1 MAETAKGDD
10 YRGLDVGTSRIV
22 LAKPNGERPT
32 YNAQLNAFISLPY
45 SKMTETMLNDE
56 GIYHRVDNR
65 EILAFGNRVDEFAN
79 MLGGDTRRP
88 MQTGLLNAGEPKSKA
103 MIALALEEMCGKAR
117 KNAKICFSVPS
128 APPDA
133 NAELIFH
140 EHVIKEVLEGLG
152 YKAEAV
158 NEGMA
163 IIYADLAENDLT
175 GIGMSFGGGLC
186 NVSISYLGLPAL
198 SFCTTRAGDYIDQ
211 AAAKVT
217 GQTPTTVR
225 LHKESN
231 QFRVGQDGANGIDQ
245 ALTVYHRD
253 VINQVVER
261 LQDELNNSQRLPRSL
276 TSRPLPIV
284 FGGGTAM
291 VKGFEPELKE
301 ALKAADLPI
310 EIEGVRQAKTT
321 SNTTAKGMLLA
332 AMLNM

>member
-1 MAETAKGDD
+1 MAEGDEI
-10 YRGLDVGTSRIV
+10 RGLDVGTSRIV

-32 YNAQLNAFISLPY
+32 YNIQLNAFISLPY
-45 SKMTETMLNDE
+45 AKMTEKMLEDE
-56 GIYHRVDNR
+56 GIYYRANEK

-103 MIALALEEMCGKAR
+103 MMALALEEMCGKAK

-128 APPDA
+128 APEDA
-133 NAELIFH
+133 DSELIFH

-152 YKAEAV
+152 YEAKAV

-163 IIYADLAENDLT
+163 IVYAELADDDLT

-186 NVSISYLGLPAL
+186 NVSLSYLGLPIM

-217 GQTPTTVR
+217 GETPTTVR

-231 QFRVGQDGANGIDQ
+231 DFRVGKEGANGVDQ
-245 ALTVYHRD
+245 ALTIYHRD
-253 VINQVVER
+253 IINHVVER
-261 LQDELNNSQRLPRSL
+261 LEEELKASKRLPRSL
-276 TSRPLPIV
+276 RPVPLV
-284 FGGGTAM
+284 FGGGTSM
-291 VKGFEPELKE
+291 VKGFDVELKK
-301 ALKAADLPI
+301 ALQAADLPI
-310 EIEGVRQAKTT
+310 EIDDVRQAKTA

>member
-1 MAETAKGDD
+1 MAEGDEI
-10 YRGLDVGTSRIV
+10 RGLDVGTSRIV

-32 YNAQLNAFISLPY
+32 YNIQLNAFISLPY
-45 SKMTETMLNDE
+45 AKMTEKMLEDE
-56 GIYHRVDNR
+56 GIYYRANEK

-103 MIALALEEMCGKAR
+103 MMALALEEMCGKAK

-128 APPDA
+128 APEDA
-133 NAELIFH
+133 DSELIFH

-152 YKAEAV
+152 YEAKAV

-163 IIYADLAENDLT
+163 IVYAELADDDLT

-186 NVSISYLGLPAL
+186 NVSLSYLGLPIM

-217 GQTPTTVR
+217 GETPTTVR
-225 LHKESN
+225 LHKESSD
-231 QFRVGQDGANGIDQ
+231 FRVGKEGANGVDQ
-245 ALTVYHRD
+245 ALTIYHRD
-253 VINQVVER
+253 IINHVVER
-261 LQDELNNSQRLPRSL
+261 LEEELKASKRLPRSL
-276 TSRPLPIV
+276 RPVPLV
-284 FGGGTAM
+284 FGGGTSM
-291 VKGFEPELKE
+291 VKGFDVELKK
-301 ALKAADLPI
+301 ALQAADLPI
-310 EIEGVRQAKTT
+310 EIDDVRQAKTA

>member
-1 MAETAKGDD
+1 MAEGDEI
-10 YRGLDVGTSRIV
+10 RGLDVGTSRIV

-32 YNAQLNAFISLPY
+32 YNIQLNAFISLPY
-45 SKMTETMLNDE
+45 AKMTEKMLEDE
-56 GIYHRVDNR
+56 GIYYRANEK

-103 MIALALEEMCGKAR
+103 MMALALEEMCGKAK

-128 APPDA
+128 APEDA
-133 NAELIFH
+133 DSELIFH

-152 YKAEAV
+152 YQAKAV

-163 IIYADLAENDLT
+163 IVYAELADDDLT

-186 NVSISYLGLPAL
+186 NVSLSYLGLPIM

-217 GQTPTTVR
+217 GETPTTVR
-225 LHKESN
+225 LHKESSD
-231 QFRVGQDGANGIDQ
+231 FRVGKEGANGVDQ
-245 ALTVYHRD
+245 ALTIYHRD
-253 VINQVVER
+253 IINHVVER
-261 LQDELNNSQRLPRSL
+261 LEEELKASKRLPRSL
-276 TSRPLPIV
+276 RPVPLV
-284 FGGGTAM
+284 FGGGTSM
-291 VKGFEPELKE
+291 VKGFDVELKK
-301 ALKAADLPI
+301 ALQAADLPI
-310 EIEGVRQAKTT
+310 EIDDVRQAKTA

>member
-1 MAETAKGDD
+1 MADTARGDEF
-10 YRGLDVGTSRIV
+10 RGLDVGTSRIV

-32 YNAQLNAFISLPY
+32 YNIQLNAFISLPY
-45 SKMTETMLNDE
+45 SKMTETMLTDE
-56 GIYHRVDNR
+56 GIYHRVDND

-88 MQTGLLNAGEPKSKA
+88 MQTGLLNANEPKSKA
-103 MIALALEEMCGKAR
+103 MMALALEEMCGKAK

-128 APPDA
+128 APTDA
-133 NAELIFH
+133 DSELIYH
-140 EHVIKEVLEGLG
+140 EHVIKEVLESLG
-152 YKAEAV
+152 YEAQAV

-163 IIYADLAENDLT
+163 IIYAELADDDLT

-186 NVSISYLGLPAL
+186 NVSVAYLGLPIL

-211 AAAKVT
+211 SAAKVT

-225 LHKESN
+225 LHKESS
-231 QFRVGQDGANGIDQ
+231 QFRVGQDGVNGVDQ

-253 VINQVVER
+253 IIEHVVER
-261 LQDELNNSQRLPRSL
+261 LQQEMNASSRLPRSL
-276 TSRPLPIV
+276 RPLPLV

-291 VKGFEPELKE
+291 VKGFDAELKK
-301 ALKAADLPI
+301 ALDKANLPI
-310 EIEGVRQAKTT
+310 EIDTVRQAKTA

>member
-1 MAETAKGDD
+1 MAEGDEI
-10 YRGLDVGTSRIV
+10 RGLDVGTSRIV

-32 YNAQLNAFISLPY
+32 YNIQLNAFISLPY
-45 SKMTETMLNDE
+45 AKMTEKMLEDE
-56 GIYHRVDNR
+56 GIYYRANEK

-88 MQTGLLNAGEPKSKA
+88 MQTGLLNAGEPRSKA
-103 MIALALEEMCGKAR
+103 MMALALEEMCGKAK

-128 APPDA
+128 APEDA
-133 NAELIFH
+133 DSELIFH

-152 YKAEAV
+152 YEAKAV

-163 IIYADLAENDLT
+163 IVYAELADDDLT

-186 NVSISYLGLPAL
+186 NVSLSYLGLPIM

-217 GQTPTTVR
+217 GETPTTVR
-225 LHKESN
+225 LHKESSE
-231 QFRVGQDGANGIDQ
+231 FRVGQEGANGVDQ
-245 ALTVYHRD
+245 ALTIYHRD
-253 VINQVVER
+253 IINHVVER
-261 LQDELNNSQRLPRSL
+261 LEEELKASKRLPRSL
-276 TSRPLPIV
+276 RPVPLV
-284 FGGGTAM
+284 FGGGTSM
-291 VKGFEPELKE
+291 VKGFDTELKK
-301 ALKAADLPI
+301 ALQAADLPI
-310 EIEGVRQAKTT
+310 QIDDVRQAKTA

>member
-1 MAETAKGDD
+1 MAEGDEI
-10 YRGLDVGTSRIV
+10 RGLDVGTSRIV

-32 YNAQLNAFISLPY
+32 YNIQLNAFISLPY
-45 SKMTETMLNDE
+45 AKMTEKMLEDE
-56 GIYHRVDNR
+56 GIYYRANEK

-103 MIALALEEMCGKAR
+103 MMALALEEMCGKAK

-128 APPDA
+128 APEDA
-133 NAELIFH
+133 DSELIFH

-152 YKAEAV
+152 YQAKAV

-163 IIYADLAENDLT
+163 IVYAELADDDLT

-186 NVSISYLGLPAL
+186 NVSLSYLGLPIM

-217 GQTPTTVR
+217 GETPTTVR

-231 QFRVGQDGANGIDQ
+231 DFRVGKEGANGVDQ
-245 ALTVYHRD
+245 ALTIYHRD
-253 VINQVVER
+253 IINHVVER
-261 LQDELNNSQRLPRSL
+261 LEEELKASKRLPRSL
-276 TSRPLPIV
+276 RPVPLV
-284 FGGGTAM
+284 FGGGTSM
-291 VKGFEPELKE
+291 VKGFDVELKK
-301 ALKAADLPI
+301 ALQAADLPI
-310 EIEGVRQAKTT
+310 EIDDVRQAKTA